1 MDTAWIQVFVLT
13 ISECLAPAG
22 KTICQEQELQ
32 MQFTNLAD
40 CELAREHLVALMER
54 SDDVIVNA
62 EKSGCMASAQEHD
75 IYTSPD
81 DVRKQADVDWAAP
94 SSKEPPPP
102 DFTQKS
108 HRLRLDDLSACDEVG
123 GIAPCKIGT
132 IIIEGASEESADVWQ
147 RH

>member
-32 MQFTNLAD
+32 MRFVSQAD

-54 SDDVIVNA
+54 ADNVIVNA
-62 EKSGCMASAQEHD
+62 EDSTCMASAQEHD
-75 IYTSPD
+75 IFTSLD
-81 DVRKQADVDWAAP
+81 DVRNQADVDWAAP
-94 SSKEPPPP
+94 NSNDPPPP

-108 HRLRLDDLSACDEVG
+108 HRLRLDELSACNEVG
-123 GIAPCKIGT
+123 GKAPCKIGT

-147 RH
+147 RN